1 MCAFSCVV
9 GESLRIGDVARIHI
23 RRVVKGSDEDEVW
36 LAIEWSGNERTPF
49 EVIARC
55 DPKERRGTDVVN

>member
-23 RRVVKGSDEDEVW
+23 RRVVKSGDKDEVW
-36 LAIEWSGNERTPF
+36 LAIEWSGKDRTPF
-49 EVIARC
+49 EVIRRD
-55 DPKERRGTDVVN
+55 DPKGRQATDAVN